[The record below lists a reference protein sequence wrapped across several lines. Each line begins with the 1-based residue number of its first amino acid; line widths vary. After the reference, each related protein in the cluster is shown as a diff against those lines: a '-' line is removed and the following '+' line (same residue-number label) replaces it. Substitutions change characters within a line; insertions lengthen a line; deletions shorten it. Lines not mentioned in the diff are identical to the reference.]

1 MRPQAQL
8 CQHPNLFGKQD
19 KVTLEGVTKDREREV
34 DYVTDY
40 GIFHSSHSSSSN
52 KSLTFLL
59 VCRNLPGKANL
70 KIKKYSVSKKSL

>member
-1 MRPQAQL
+1 MCICNICRKYGVNSRSDKQGHRPQAQL

-40 GIFHSSHSSSSN
+40 GIFLN
-52 KSLTFLL
+52 E
-59 VCRNLPGKANL
+59 RNRACVT
-70 KIKKYSVSKKSL
+70 SMW